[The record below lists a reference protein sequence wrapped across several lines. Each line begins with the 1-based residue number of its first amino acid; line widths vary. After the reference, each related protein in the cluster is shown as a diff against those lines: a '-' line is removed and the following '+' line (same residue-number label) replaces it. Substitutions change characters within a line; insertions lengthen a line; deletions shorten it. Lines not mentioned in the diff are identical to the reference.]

1 MDTHDVFTFGSL
13 VYLYL
18 KTKPKNR
25 KHWVHPINS
34 ERHTSGH
41 YVQLYKKLRQDP
53 VQFFNYFRM
62 SISSFDELLS
72 CIECDIQRQNTNMR
86 SAIRPEE
93 MLVITLR

>member
-1 MDTHDVFTFGSL
+1 MIF
-13 VYLYL
+13 LYL
-18 KTKPKNR
+18 VLWCIYTKKDK

-41 YVQLYKKLRQDP
+41 YVQLYKEVRQDP
-53 VQFFNYFRM
+53 VQFFNYFCM
-62 SISSFDELLS
+62 NISSFDELLS
-72 CIECDIQRQNTNMR
+72 YIECDIQRQNTNMR

>member
-1 MDTHDVFTFGSL
+1 MDTHVFTFGSL

-34 ERHTSGH
+34 ERHTSRH

-53 VQFFNYFRM
+53 VKFYFRM
-62 SISSFDELLS
+62 TISSFDELLS
-72 CIECDIQRQNTNMR
+72 YIECDIQRQNTNMR
-86 SAIRPEE
+86 SAIGPEE